1 MKHWIYTLL
10 FAFTMAFEAQAVV
23 NVQVTASSLK
33 VQVKPYAPVKPYE
46 SWYRTRRDAEG
57 DRFGKREFWMNEAKE
72 EPYYSFKE
80 ICHSAVKAQVLDIEL
95 NSQTLDSKDMWVKFN
110 CLRLD
115 ADAMTIVYP
124 DLQQFL
130 APHMKALDQIAKK
143 YNDEAMKFNFQDPSY
158 EKTSNASNALYQ
170 LVNYILNSKDSNPW
184 LKNPVYR
191 EALIKGT
198 VKEFDKKRWA
208 GQDPVITKPLV
219 LVTHATTVFD
229 DKTIKNFADQ
239 TIREAKAKGLPVVY
253 LVSDDGVHDQTWYL
267 EDKNPAQA
275 YFSKNGEHSVMYSSN
290 TVIMMGGFYNQC
302 LRTSQLDV
310 ITRHFM
316 VSQEELTIHLPIRGI
331 YVHDSIDFK
340 TLSKE
345 KFLERVKEGS
355 ILGGYEVDDD
365 HGGMVE
371 SDMNKLTGVP
381 DLKQY
386 TVNIYADDQLVEK
399 VGTGSR
405 VVNLKFWSHHQFIS
419 YVNGR

>member
-1 MKHWIYTLL
+1 MKHWIYPLL
-10 FAFTMAFEAQAVV
+10 FALIMAFKAQAVV
-23 NVQVTASSLK
+23 SVQVTGSSLK

-46 SWYRTRRDAEG
+46 SWYRIRRDAEG
-57 DRFGKREFWMNEAKE
+57 DRFGKREFWMNDSKE
-72 EPYYSFKE
+72 EQYYSFKE
-80 ICHSAVKAQVLDIEL
+80 ICQSAVKAQVLDFEI
-95 NSQTLDSKDMWVKFN
+95 NSQTLDSKDMWAKFN

-124 DLQQFL
+124 DLQKFL
-130 APHMKALDQIAKK
+130 APHMTALNQIAKK
-143 YNDEAMKFNFQDPSY
+143 YNDEAMKFNFQDPNY

-170 LVNYILNSKDSNPW
+170 LLNYILNSKDSNPW
-184 LKNPVYR
+184 LKNPLYR

-198 VKEFDKKRWA
+198 VKEFEKKRWA
-208 GQDPVITKPLV
+208 GKDPVITKPLV
-219 LVTHATTVFD
+219 LVTHATTIFD
-229 DKTIKNFADQ
+229 DKSIKTFADQ

-267 EDKNPAQA
+267 EDKNPDRA

-302 LRTSQLDV
+302 LRTSQLDL

-316 VSQEELTIHLPIRGI
+316 ISQEALTIHLPIRGI
-331 YVHDSIDFK
+331 YVHDSIDFTK
-340 TLSKE
+340 ITKAQ
-345 KFLERVKEGS
+345 FLERVKEGS

-386 TVNIYADDQLVEK
+386 TVNIYADDQLVEN

-405 VVNLKFWSHHQFIS
+405 VVNLKFWSHNQFMALIK
-419 YVNGR
+419 